1 MEQQASALLNTLSG
15 IVGNKQVLTSQDD
28 KSFYTTGFRVGQG
41 EALAVI
47 IPESLSALWQ
57 VLQHCV
63 AAEVIILMQASNTG
77 ITGGSTPDGN
87 DYDRP
92 IIIISTR
99 RLKGIQVIDDGQQVI
114 AYPGSTLTE
123 LEDILRP
130 LQREPHSVIGSSC
143 IGASVIGGLC
153 NNSGGSLIRRGPAF
167 TEKSLYA
174 QISEQGEISLV
185 NHLGIELGETPE
197 EILQNLEAKQ
207 FTTGDIDTWQ
217 GKIWADDYAEKL
229 RDTDSATPAR
239 FNGDPHYLHDSAG
252 CAGKIIVFAAR
263 LATFPASKGTE
274 TYYIGTND
282 EKVLIA
288 LRRYL
293 LTKLDQLPIQAEY
306 IHANT
311 FDMTL
316 RYAKHMILAIRQLG
330 PQSIPGMMAKKA
342 KWDVRVKNIK
352 CLPRNLTDRLIQGF
366 NQITPPLVA
375 KRILDYRRRYPHH
388 LLIKADSEQAAQM
401 TALLNTFFSDQQG
414 DYFICDKNEAQD
426 AFLIRFAVG
435 GAAISYCDYLG
446 IDPNERLIAFD
457 AAFRRNDEQWLFDLP
472 AHLQDQIQADSC
484 CGHFFCLVNHQDY
497 ILKPGVDG
505 KQFKQEV
512 IDYIEQ
518 RGARYPA
525 EHNVGHLYAA
535 KEDYQQHWRELDPTN
550 SCNPGIGKTSRRK
563 FWQ

>member
-1 MEQQASALLNTLSG
+1 MDSPTSTFIDELAV
-15 IVGNKQVLTSQDD
+15 IVGNKNVLTSQDD
-28 KSFYTTGFRVGQG
+28 KSFYTTGFRVGKG
-41 EALAVI
+41 DALAVLL
-47 IPESLSALWQ
+47 PHSLSALWQ
-57 VLQHCV
+57 VLNRCV
-63 AAEVIILMQASNTG
+63 AEDVIILMQASNTG

-92 IIIISTR
+92 VVIISTR
-99 RLKGIQVIDDGQQVI
+99 HLKGIQVIDDGQQII

-123 LEDILRP
+123 LEDTLRP

-174 QISEQGEISLV
+174 QITDDGKITLV
-185 NHLGIELGETPE
+185 NHLGIDLGETPE
-197 EILQNLEAKQ
+197 EILANLEQKQ
-207 FTTGDIDTWQ
+207 FTTGNAQDWQ
-217 GKIWADDYAEKL
+217 GRIWADDYAQKL
-229 RDTDSATPAR
+229 RDTDSASPAR
-239 FNGDPHYLHDSAG
+239 FNGDPNYLHDGAG

-263 LATFPASKGTE
+263 LATFPASTA
-274 TYYIGTND
+274 TQTWYIGAND

-293 LTKLDQLPIQAEY
+293 LEHLDQLPIQAEY
-306 IHANT
+306 IHANA

-316 RYAKHMILAIRQLG
+316 RYAKHMILAIRRLG
-330 PQSIPGMMAKKA
+330 PQSIPGLMANKA
-342 KWDVRVKNIK
+342 KWDVKVNNLKF
-352 CLPRNLTDRLIQGF
+352 LPKNLTDRLIQGF

-375 KRILDYRRRYPHH
+375 KRILEYRRRYEHH
-388 LLIKADSEQAAQM
+388 LMIKGDSEQAAQL
-401 TALLNTFFSDQQG
+401 TSLLDQFFVDKQG
-414 DYFICDKNEAQD
+414 DYFICDPQEAQD

-472 AHLQDQIQADSC
+472 PHLQAQIQADSC

-505 KQFKQEV
+505 KAFKQAV

-535 KEDYQQHWRELDPTN
+535 KEDYQQHWRKLDPTN

>member
-1 MEQQASALLNTLSG
+1 MDSQASPFLHALSEV
-15 IVGNKQVLTSQDD
+15 VGNQHVLTSPDD
-28 KSFYTTGFRVGQG
+28 KSFYTTGYRVGQG
-41 EALAVI
+41 DALAVI
-47 IPESLSALWQ
+47 LPQSLSALWQ
-57 VLQHCV
+57 VLTRCV
-63 AAEVIILMQASNTG
+63 AEDVIILMQASNTG

-92 IIIISTR
+92 VVIISTR
-99 RLKGIQVIDDGQQVI
+99 HLKGIQVIDGGQQVI

-123 LEDILRP
+123 LEDTLRP

-174 QISEQGEISLV
+174 QITEQGEIALI
-185 NHLGIELGETPE
+185 NHLGINLGETPE
-197 EILQNLEAKQ
+197 EILRNLENKQ
-207 FTTGDIDTWQ
+207 FSTGDAEGWQ
-217 GKIWADDYAEKL
+217 GKIWAEDYAEKL
-229 RDTDSATPAR
+229 RDTESASPAR
-239 FNGDPHYLHDSAG
+239 FNGDPHYLHDGAG

-263 LATFPASKGTE
+263 LATFPACPSTE
-274 TYYIGTND
+274 TWYIGAND
-282 EKVLIA
+282 EKTLIA
-288 LRRYL
+288 LRRFL
-293 LTKLDQLPIQAEY
+293 LNHLDTLPIQAEY
-306 IHANT
+306 IHANA

-330 PQSIPGMMAKKA
+330 PQSIPGLMARKA
-342 KWDVRVKNIK
+342 KWDVRVKKSK
-352 CLPRNLTDRLIQGF
+352 CLPKNLTDRLIQGF

-375 KRILDYRRRYPHH
+375 KRILDYRRRFEHH
-388 LLIKADSEQAAQM
+388 LMIKGEGEQAGQL
-401 TALLNTFFSDQQG
+401 TALLDQFFAEHQGEYFVCDQ
-414 DYFICDKNEAQD
+414 KEAQD
-426 AFLIRFAVG
+426 AFLIRFAVA

-457 AAFRRNDEQWLFDLP
+457 AAFRRNDDQWLFDLP
-472 AHLQDQIQADSC
+472 LELRDQIQADSC

-505 KQFKQEV
+505 KKFKQAV

-535 KEDYQQHWRELDPTN
+535 KDDYQQHWRKLDPTN
-550 SCNPGIGKTSRRK
+550 TCNPGIGKTSRRK

>member
-1 MEQQASALLNTLSG
+1 MDSQASPFLHALSE
-15 IVGNKQVLTSQDD
+15 IVGNKHVLTSPDD

-41 EALAVI
+41 DALAVI
-47 IPESLSALWQ
+47 LPQSLSALWQ
-57 VLQHCV
+57 VLTRCV
-63 AAEVIILMQASNTG
+63 AEDVIILMQASNTG

-92 IIIISTR
+92 VVIISTR
-99 RLKGIQVIDDGQQVI
+99 HLKGIQVIDEGQQVI

-123 LEDILRP
+123 LEDTLRP

-174 QISEQGEISLV
+174 QITEQGEITLI
-185 NHLGIELGETPE
+185 NHLGINLGETPE
-197 EILQNLEAKQ
+197 EILRNLESKQ
-207 FTTGDIDTWQ
+207 FSTGDAEGWQ

-229 RDTDSATPAR
+229 RDTESASPAR
-239 FNGDPHYLHDSAG
+239 FNGDPHYLHDGAG

-263 LATFPASKGTE
+263 LATFPASPSTE
-274 TYYIGTND
+274 TWYIGAND
-282 EKVLIA
+282 EKTLIG
-288 LRRYL
+288 LRRFL
-293 LTKLDQLPIQAEY
+293 LNHLDTLPIQAEY
-306 IHANT
+306 IHANA

-330 PQSIPGMMAKKA
+330 PQSIPGLMARKA
-342 KWDVRVKNIK
+342 KWDVKVKKSK
-352 CLPRNLTDRLIQGF
+352 CLPKNLTDRLIQGF

-375 KRILDYRRRYPHH
+375 KRILDYRRRFEHH
-388 LLIKADSEQAAQM
+388 LMIKGEGEQAAQL
-401 TALLNTFFSDQQG
+401 TALLDQFFAEHQGEYFVCDQ
-414 DYFICDKNEAQD
+414 KEAQD

-457 AAFRRNDEQWLFDLP
+457 AAFRRNDDQWLFDLP
-472 AHLQDQIQADSC
+472 AELRAQIQADSC

-505 KQFKQEV
+505 KKFKQAV

-535 KEDYQQHWRELDPTN
+535 KDDYQQHWRKLDPTN
-550 SCNPGIGKTSRRK
+550 TCNPGIGKTSRRK